1 MYVTLEHTYEQAG
14 RARKHHA
21 GGGRRMIC
29 TSSLYES
36 CQELFAEYPLAVDII
51 EHDGQTVP
59 SMVLML
65 REGDDARF
73 FTLSRREGE
82 GKTAY
87 VLRSWPAGDVAD
99 IMADHRGTVSDVA
112 INTVTSGV
120 PLPQDGSL
128 FGWTHGDAITALV
141 AVYTQYTPTS
151 PVPVWT
157 MMPLA
162 GVPETQWPPFTD
174 EHLFGPWFWNHFR
187 AGSITFLN
195 DLIADTTATVFW
207 VDTKAVLGSDCCV
220 VKRDITGPAGQV
232 LHRGRYVYY
241 QALRAGT
248 PVPSL
253 TALLADTGKT
263 DLSCR
268 FW

>member
-1 MYVTLEHTYEQAG
+1 
-14 RARKHHA
+14 
-21 GGGRRMIC
+21 MIC

-36 CQELFAEYPLAVDII
+36 CQALFADYPLAVDAA
-51 EHDGQTVP
+51 EQDEQVVP

-73 FTLSRREGE
+73 FTLSRRDG
-82 GKTAY
+82 GDRPTY
-87 VLRSWPAGDVAD
+87 SLRSWPAGNVAD
-99 IMADHRGTVSDVA
+99 IVADHRGTVSYAVVNA
-112 INTVTSGV
+112 VTSGV

-128 FGWTHGDAITALV
+128 FGWKYEDAITALV

-151 PVPVWT
+151 PVPSWA

-162 GVPETQWPPFTD
+162 GLPETHWPPFTD
-174 EHLFGPWFWNHFR
+174 ERLFGSWFWEHLR
-187 AGSITFLN
+187 AGNIIFLN
-195 DLIADTTATVFW
+195 ELIADTPGTIYWIDANA
-207 VDTKAVLGSDCCV
+207 AVGSGCCV
-220 VKRDITGPAGQV
+220 VARDVISPGGQV
-232 LHRGRYVYY
+232 LRRGRYVYY

-253 TALLADTGKT
+253 SALLADVSKT
-263 DLSCR
+263 DLTPR